1 MSLDTQSS
9 PPLLLFLSLRGGCL
23 CENLRTR
30 ILSFS
35 LYVRYERAYIYSL
48 GRIYECVC
56 MYVYVCTTASRPP
69 MYEGVQGFDGFR
81 PSYVHGVEES
91 RAEVVVNK
99 LEMNGTDSVRVEWKT
114 KAQADVGGSIIV
126 NFKTDV
132 SLNLISGRITKMRL
146 TWDTNGSDGLAAI
159 GFNLRRRADSVS
171 LRATRTAEW
180 LQSIVDGDG
189 DQNQPGNL
197 SVDPRDPNK
206 FFQQDD
212 TNFQDAVFFCI
223 GITLMY
229 ILVKALVILNS

>member
-1 MSLDTQSS
+1 
-9 PPLLLFLSLRGGCL
+9 
-23 CENLRTR
+23 
-30 ILSFS
+30 
-35 LYVRYERAYIYSL
+35 
-48 GRIYECVC
+48 
-56 MYVYVCTTASRPP
+56 